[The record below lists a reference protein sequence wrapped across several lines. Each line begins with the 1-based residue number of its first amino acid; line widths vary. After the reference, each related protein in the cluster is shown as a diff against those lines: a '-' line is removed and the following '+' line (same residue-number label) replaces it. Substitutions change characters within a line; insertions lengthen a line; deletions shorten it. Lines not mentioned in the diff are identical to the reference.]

1 MVRER
6 GEIMQIRSFYRN
18 QRELAFV
25 INEIIDAY
33 WNEEILE
40 DEMIEGINKLFLY
53 NSDKILKDSEYTKVI
68 QQQCGKKRLNV
79 ISKIINVNLER
90 GRHNV

>member
-1 MVRER
+1 ME
-6 GEIMQIRSFYRN
+6 IRSFYRN
-18 QRELAFV
+18 QREVALV

-33 WNEEILE
+33 WNEEMLE
-40 DEMIEGINKLFLY
+40 EEMIEGINKLYLY
-53 NSDKILKDSEYTKVI
+53 NSDKILKDNEYTKVI

-79 ISKIINVNLER
+79 ISQIINANLER